1 MFISFISNPQY
12 FASSSQETKPVETK
26 AKKPKEPTSFTMAN
40 PSRVVPA
47 QMRFLSLSAEQRY
60 RPVRNNAV
68 LSGIVVLA
76 DDDPQSP
83 EEVLKGTKK
92 SAHFF
97 NMN

>member
-1 MFISFISNPQY
+1 MFISFISYPQY
-12 FASSSQETKPVETK
+12 SASSSQETKPVETK
-26 AKKPKEPTSFTMAN
+26 AKKPNEPTSFMMAN

-83 EEVLKGTKK
+83 EEVLKGTKNLLI
-92 SAHFF
+92 SLI
-97 NMN
+97 